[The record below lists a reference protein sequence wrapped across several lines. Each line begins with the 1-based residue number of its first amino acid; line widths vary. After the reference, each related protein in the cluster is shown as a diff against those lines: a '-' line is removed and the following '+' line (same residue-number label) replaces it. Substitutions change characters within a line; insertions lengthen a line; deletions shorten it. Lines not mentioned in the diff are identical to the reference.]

1 MERRPSKRERKLMN
15 KKKSRARVEARR
27 NKFQALEE
35 EDAEV
40 ATPRED
46 ACTAQKEEEEEAFNV
61 IEARD
66 PVKRFCVIS

>member
-1 MERRPSKRERKLMN
+1 MERAPSKRERKLMN
-15 KKKSRARVEARR
+15 KKKSRARAEARR

-35 EDAEV
+35 EDMEV

-46 ACTAQKEEEEEAFNV
+46 KAQEEEEGAFNI

>member
-15 KKKSRARVEARR
+15 KKKSRARAEARR

-35 EDAEV
+35 EDTEV

-46 ACTAQKEEEEEAFNV
+46 KAQEEEEEGAFNI

>member
-15 KKKSRARVEARR
+15 KKKSRARAEARR

-35 EDAEV
+35 EDMEV

-46 ACTAQKEEEEEAFNV
+46 KAQEEEEEGAFNI

>member
-1 MERRPSKRERKLMN
+1 MN
-15 KKKSRARVEARR
+15 KKKSRARAEARR

-35 EDAEV
+35 EDMEV

-46 ACTAQKEEEEEAFNV
+46 KAQEEEGAFNI